1 MGALGSFIDQ
11 IRANVINV
19 VPKKILSKLS
29 IESRFIQSD
38 MICAQSDIA
47 N

>member
-11 IRANVINV
+11 IRANVIN